1 MYAGRQAS
9 LVGGV
14 GRTAARNHRRVDH
27 RRDAPRPRAGVG
39 LCQGVGAGVLASW
52 PQHEVYAVLDTTGR
66 WSTGR
71 CWQPVAR
78 PRLLASHRCWSDAG
92 RRSARL
98 PRSFT
103 GRATYHDD
111 VTAALGIPPKDN
123 GHELA
128 LIRSG
133 RAPGSFTVSQ
143 RSARAA
149 GREAKPPQSQSSN

>member
-1 MYAGRQAS
+1 MLGGKLRSSVVSGGLRHGTIDGLTTIEMHQGREPELAYARVSAQACWRHGRSTRCTPCSTRQA
-9 LVGGV
+9 V
-14 GRTAARNHRRVDH
+14 GR
-27 RRDAPRPRAGVG
+27 
-39 LCQGVGAGVLASW
+39 L
-52 PQHEVYAVLDTTGR
+52 
-66 WSTGR
+66 GR